1 MLCPCFRPKRVAF
14 SCWKYLRVYGFHARS
29 IQKGN
34 ENCYFGIIKGCSKL
48 LLLRLLKGCTNP
60 GQTNDKKIR
69 KSCFRLPLLHV
80 LGMNECQQNLA
91 AF

>member
-1 MLCPCFRPKRVAF
+1 MSLLPPETGRIFMLEVLKSVWILC
-14 SCWKYLRVYGFHARS
+14 SKY